1 LKLREKLSRGIF
13 TTIVEVFPPT
23 FSVEDPKEPLL
34 GLRQK
39 TRDLVAR
46 VRKVENLADAIMVSD
61 LKDLDRLKLSSVFTA
76 AILKEELGVEV
87 FPVLTARD
95 VNRPALRTTILTSIT
110 LGLDSMMLVWGDRF
124 GSKDN
129 AKNVY
134 DYAGLADVISD
145 VRSLSYRS
153 DCNATIV
160 APVDLSLLESQRG
173 VEMANSRLSEGA
185 DFLMA
190 QPPTTDEV
198 HTLGSQIN
206 TLDRTG
212 LNVKV
217 MLNVFPFRSK
227 DDMDSCSARFGWKIP
242 PEMDDLAKEGQ
253 ASLLRAA
260 RRAVDKIRELDL
272 SGVFVSTR
280 GRPELARFILD

>member
-1 LKLREKLSRGIF
+1 M
-13 TTIVEVFPPT
+13 EVFPPT
-23 FSVEDPKEPLL
+23 FSAEERKEPLL

-39 TRDLVAR
+39 TADLVAR

-87 FPVLTARD
+87 FPVITARD
-95 VNRPALRTTILTSIT
+95 MNRPAFRATILTSIT

-145 VRSLSYRS
+145 ARSLSDRS

-173 VEMANSRLSEGA
+173 VEMATSRLSGGA

-190 QPPTTDEV
+190 QPPTTDVV
-198 HTLGSQIN
+198 HTLGSQLN
-206 TLDRTG
+206 TLERTR
-212 LNVKV
+212 LKTKV
-217 MLNVFPFRSK
+217 MLNVFPFRNK
-227 DDMDSCSARFGWKIP
+227 DDMDSCRARFGWKIP
-242 PEMDDLAKEGQ
+242 PEMDELAKQGQ

-260 RRAVDKIRELDL
+260 RQVVDKIRELDL